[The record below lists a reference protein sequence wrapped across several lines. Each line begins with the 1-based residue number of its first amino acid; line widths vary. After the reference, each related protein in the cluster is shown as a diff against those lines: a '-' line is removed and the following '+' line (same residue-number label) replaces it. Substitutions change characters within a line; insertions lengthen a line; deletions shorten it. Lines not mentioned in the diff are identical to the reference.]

1 MYRKKLGVVL
11 YCGRKDCVFSK
22 KIKKFIKRYSNK
34 FYYLES
40 NKIGEKVPR
49 KFYRYKYDYI
59 FCFRSFYII
68 TKKLLKKVRKAPINF
83 HPSPPEFRGAGG
95 INYTLYKRL
104 NFFGSTA
111 HLMSEKIDYGKILDV
126 RKFKINNKESIE
138 KILNKTYKISTKQ
151 IYFIINELLKNQNSL
166 SMLIKKNKHMKWS
179 RKFNT
184 IKDLNKFYEI
194 NIKVSKSEFL
204 KKIRST
210 NTIKFKPF
218 ITLHGHKFLL
228 E

>member
-1 MYRKKLGVVL
+1 MLLLCYEKEIQNHWRHLIYL
-11 YCGRKDCVFSK
+11 EYLRH
-22 KIKKFIKRYSNK
+22 SNK

-49 KFYRYKYDYI
+49 KFYKNKYDYI

-111 HLMSEKIDYGKILDV
+111 HLMSEKI
-126 RKFKINNKESIE
+126 N
-138 KILNKTYKISTKQ
+138 
-151 IYFIINELLKNQNSL
+151 
-166 SMLIKKNKHMKWS
+166 
-179 RKFNT
+179 
-184 IKDLNKFYEI
+184 
-194 NIKVSKSEFL
+194 
-204 KKIRST
+204 
-210 NTIKFKPF
+210 
-218 ITLHGHKFLL
+218 
-228 E
+228 

>member
-95 INYTLYKRL
+95 INYTIYRKL
-104 NFFGSTA
+104 NFFGTTA
-111 HLMSEKIDYGKILDV
+111 HLMNEKIDYGKILDV
-126 RKFKINNKESIE
+126 RKFKINNKDSVE
-138 KILNKTYKISTKQ
+138 KILHKTYKISTKQ
-151 IYFIINELLKNQNSL
+151 IFFVVNELLKNQNNL
-166 SMLIKKNKHMKWS
+166 SKLIKKNRKIKWS
-179 RKFNT
+179 RKYNT
-184 IKDLNKFYEI
+184 IKNLNNFYKI
-194 NIKVSKSEFL
+194 NIKISKKEFL
-204 KKIRST
+204 RKIHAT
-210 NTIKFKPF
+210 NTSQFKPF
-218 ITLHGHKFLL
+218 IILHGHRFLL
-228 E
+228 G